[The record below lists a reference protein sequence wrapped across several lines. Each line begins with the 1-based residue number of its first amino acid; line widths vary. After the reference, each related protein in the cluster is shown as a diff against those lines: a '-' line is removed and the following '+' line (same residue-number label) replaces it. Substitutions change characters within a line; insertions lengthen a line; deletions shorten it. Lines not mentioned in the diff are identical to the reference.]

1 MGFKLPGKSIT
12 SGTSAHRSALKMV
25 AEQRAASALK
35 ATASPVKKDWA
46 TAKKNDPNLD
56 QYVSDRKGME
66 KGSSEYGANQ
76 YKINKAYYGE
86 ETAKRLQDKYNKK
99 YSITPKADV
108 EDVKDD
114 SGTENVKPTK
124 VEVIKK
130 KGEDKKSNL
139 QTKIK
144 EVDENVSKKT
154 AKVEKKEARKT
165 YGRGSKEHLEA
176 KAKHLKAKEAD
187 RTGEEGGKK
196 QKLFKKLSSKIN
208 KRRQKRVAEKLAE
221 KNKAKGGETEGTAT
235 KGAATKGAE
244 KEVME
249 EASSSMSVSP
259 TTDKK
264 KSTKKMTKTFK
275 KTTPTESEEK
285 YGTYPP
291 DEISSL
297 DMSKG

>member
-35 ATASPVKKDWA
+35 ATASPIKKDWA

-66 KGSSEYGANQ
+66 KGSSEYGDNQ

-86 ETAKRLQDKYNKK
+86 EAAKRLQEKYNKK
-99 YSITPKADV
+99 HNITKVD
-108 EDVKDD
+108 ESKDTD
-114 SGTENVKPTK
+114 AGTENVKPTK

-130 KGEDKKSNL
+130 KGEEKKSNL

-154 AKVEKKEARKT
+154 TKVEKKEARKT
-165 YGRGSKEHLEA
+165 HGRGSKEHLEA

-221 KNKAKGGETEGTAT
+221 KNKAKGNATEGTAT

-244 KEVME
+244 NEVME

-259 TTDKK
+259 ATDKK
-264 KSTKKMTKTFK
+264 KKQIKST
-275 KTTPTESEEK
+275 
-285 YGTYPP
+285 
-291 DEISSL
+291 
-297 DMSKG
+297 